1 MRLIARKTLRT
12 FWDRYPD
19 SQSSLQA
26 WYADVKQA
34 IWRTPTDITA
44 VYRTA
49 SILPNNRLVFNIK
62 GNQYRLVVAIHYA
75 YALVYIRFIGTHHD
89 YDQIDAT
96 SI

>member
-26 WYADVKQA
+26 WCADVKQA
-34 IWRTPTDITA
+34 IWHTPTDITA

-49 SILPNNRLVFNIK
+49 GILPNNRVVFNLK
-62 GNQYRLVVAIHYA
+62 GNPYRLVVAINYA
-75 YALVYIRFIGTHHD
+75 YGLVYIRFVGTHRD
-89 YDQIDAT
+89 CDQIDTT